1 MTLRVYAT
9 PTWLWLSVPIVF
21 TLGGGYYFFQTPEA
35 IAKIFIIVGV
45 PVAWFISLT
54 DPTQAYLDA
63 HDLVLKGLLKTTRI
77 AIGDIEIIE
86 RGNRGTRVIHRNGT
100 IVVANL
106 ARDMDELWVELQRR
120 NPAIIVRLD
129 FLARFA
135 QSPRN
140 VFLLALAITL
150 GTLGI
155 VALMIALR
163 PPGN

>member
-1 MTLRVYAT
+1 
-9 PTWLWLSVPIVF
+9 
-21 TLGGGYYFFQTPEA
+21 
-35 IAKIFIIVGV
+35 
-45 PVAWFISLT
+45 
-54 DPTQAYLDA
+54 
-63 HDLVLKGLLKTTRI
+63 VLKGLLKTTRI

-106 ARDMDELWVELQRR
+106 ARDMDELWVELQRC